1 MYKIR
6 SLFCALLA
14 LTLLAGC
21 GFHLRQSATVPSA
34 LQPIYLGGKAGFGAL
49 AQQLRIMLTR
59 DEMALSATAAGARYQ
74 LLIQGEYQQ
83 RRIVS
88 LDRRG
93 LIAELGLITGATF
106 ELYDNTGKLVLGP
119 QVVEERRTIVNNPD
133 NVITTNEEE
142 RISREEMT
150 KALAAN
156 ILRRISAYKPPAAP
170 PEAAGAASAPVP
182 ATAD

>member
-1 MYKIR
+1 MHKIR
-6 SLFCALLA
+6 ILICTLLA
-14 LTLLAGC
+14 LATLAGC
-21 GFHLRQSATVPSA
+21 GFHLRESATVPSA

-74 LLIQGEYQQ
+74 LLIQNEYQQ

-93 LIAELGLITGATF
+93 LIAELALINGATF
-106 ELYDNTGKLVLGP
+106 ELYDSSGTLVLGP

-150 KALAAN
+150 RALAAN
-156 ILRRISAYKPPAAP
+156 ILRRISAYKPPA
-170 PEAAGAASAPVP
+170 GQ
-182 ATAD
+182 ATAAAPESAAAAN

>member
-1 MYKIR
+1 MVKIR
-6 SLFCALLA
+6 VLFCSLLA
-14 LTLLAGC
+14 LALLAGC
-21 GFHLRQSATVPSA
+21 GFHLRESATVPSA

-49 AQQLRIMLTR
+49 AQELRLTLTR

-74 LLIQGEYQQ
+74 LLLQEVYQQ

-93 LIAELGLITGATF
+93 LIAELALITGATF

-119 QVVEERRTIVNNPD
+119 QQVEERRTIVNNPD

-156 ILRRISAYKPPAAP
+156 ILRRVSAYKPPAT
-170 PEAAGAASAPVP
+170 PEQPAAAATP
-182 ATAD
+182 AD